1 MASYERRTAAGIQE
15 ALRKAEAVLTSRL
28 PIEKVRED
36 RHSITLRGGDG
47 AVTISVHP
55 HGLENMVQ
63 ASTDQLRT
71 SRLDL
76 DVQYYMTLLPYEPE
90 DVGGKVY

>member
-1 MASYERRTAAGIQE
+1 MASYERRTAAGIAE
-15 ALRKAEAVLTSRL
+15 ALRKAETVLTGRL
-28 PIEKVRED
+28 PLEKVAED
-36 RHSITLRGGDG
+36 RHSIMLRGGDG
-47 AVTISVHP
+47 TVKISVHP
-55 HGLENMVQ
+55 HGLENLVH

-90 DVGGKVY
+90 DVGGKVF